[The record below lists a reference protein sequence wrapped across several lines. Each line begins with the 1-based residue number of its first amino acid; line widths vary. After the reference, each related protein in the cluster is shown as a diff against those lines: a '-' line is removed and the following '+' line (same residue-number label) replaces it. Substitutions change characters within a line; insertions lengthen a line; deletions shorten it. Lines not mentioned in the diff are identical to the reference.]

1 MTEIEKLV
9 EKCGLG
15 DIIGEAVPVSGGFMH
30 KMYKVKTSLGTY
42 AVKCLNPEIMKRPG
56 AMENFARAESLES
69 VLENEGLPVVAAI
82 YFDEKKMVELDGRY
96 FYVFKW
102 QEGKITDWNLI
113 SEYKCYMAGEIL
125 GKIHKIDS
133 KKAEFQEISLN
144 ETDFEKYLKDSE
156 GTEIYS
162 LLSDNLTLIKN
173 AQKKLNDARKM
184 LPPISAIINDDMDPK
199 NVMWHNDSPYI
210 IDLECLEYGNPVY
223 SCLNLSLQ
231 WSGTV
236 TGKFKKKKLK
246 SFFEGY
252 LTAYN
257 NGFKEYDKLFGIAY
271 SWVEWLEYNIRRAL
285 GMEGDDPESIR
296 LGVEE
301 VKKTIGR
308 IKYLD
313 SVEKNICRTL
323 KSIFRKKLFK
333 RG

>member
-1 MTEIEKLV
+1 MTEIEKLI

-42 AVKCLNPEIMKRPG
+42 AVKCLNPEVMRRPG
-56 AMENFARAESLES
+56 AMENFARAERLEG
-69 VLENEGLPVVAAI
+69 VLEKEGLPVVAAI

-102 QEGKITDWNLI
+102 QEGKITDWDCI
-113 SEYKCYMAGEIL
+113 TEYKCYLAGEIL

-133 KKAEFQEISLN
+133 KKVEFQEINLN
-144 ETDFEKYLKDSE
+144 DTDFDKYLKASE
-156 GTEIYS
+156 GTEIYP
-162 LLSDNLTLIKN
+162 LLSDNLALIRN
-173 AQKKLNDARKM
+173 AQKKLNDARKN

-199 NVMWHNDSPYI
+199 NVMWHEDSPYI

-236 TGKFKKKKLK
+236 TGKFKKKNLK

-252 LTAYN
+252 LTAYS

-271 SWVEWLEYNIRRAL
+271 TWVEWLEYNIRRAL
-285 GMEGDDPESIR
+285 GLEGDDPDSIK
-296 LGVEE
+296 LGKEE
-301 VKKTIGR
+301 VINTIGR

-313 SVEKNICRTL
+313 SVEEDICRVL
-323 KSIFRKKLFK
+323 KKLFK
-333 RG
+333 